1 MSSFSGAIQRPLVA
15 AAAVAVA
22 SFSSDISEK
31 LQFHVPSGDCS
42 TSTSNSVHSPACNSV
57 QESDSSWV
65 SHISDSKLAK
75 LSFVYQIRV
84 PVPNVQFRV
93 SSLGNKCA
101 SNLYP
106 SSSVASSP
114 FLQSLYQS
122 AELTRVPSPSPNS
135 DGVSNSTS
143 EVMYKWHLPEP
154 TALGGSSSKS
164 KTVVVLLGWL
174 GARQKHLKKYAEWY
188 TSKGFHVIT
197 FTFPMNEI
205 LSYKPGGKAEKNVHM
220 LVNHLADWLE
230 GENQKN
236 LVFHTFSNT
245 GWLTYGV
252 ILEHFQKQDS
262 SMMEKIR
269 GCIVDSAPV
278 AYPDPQVWASG
289 FSAAFLKKNSVATKG
304 RVFSDESGIKVS
316 IGSDEAEGFK
326 PAATEAALLLILK
339 KFFEV
344 VLYLPAVNRRLS
356 DVLSMLSSKQ
366 PGCPQLYMYSSAD
379 RVIPA
384 DSVESFV
391 EAQRRAGHD
400 VRACNFVSSPH
411 VDHFRNDPKL
421 YTSQLSQFLEECVL
435 DRCKS
440 Y

>member
-22 SFSSDISEK
+22 SFSADVSDK
-31 LQFHVPSGDCS
+31 LPSRDCS
-42 TSTSNSVHSPACNSV
+42 TSDLAHSTPCSNT
-57 QESDSSWV
+57 QKSDSSWV
-65 SHISDSKLAK
+65 SHISDSKLAN
-75 LSFVYQIRV
+75 LSFVTRIPV
-84 PVPNVQFRV
+84 PVPHVQFRV
-93 SSLGNKCA
+93 PSLGHNCV
-101 SNLYP
+101 SNLYH
-106 SSSVASSP
+106 SSVASSP
-114 FLQSLYQS
+114 HLRILYHS
-122 AELTRVPSPSPNS
+122 ADLPRVSRPAAYSH
-135 DGVSNSTS
+135 GVSDSTTS

-154 TALGGSSSKS
+154 NALDDSSCSLTKS
-164 KTVVVLLGWL
+164 RTVVVLLGWL
-174 GARQKHLKKYAEWY
+174 GARQRHLKKYAEWY
-188 TSKGFHVIT
+188 TSKGFHVVT
-197 FTFPMNEI
+197 FTFPMGEI
-205 LSYKPGGKAEKNVHM
+205 LSYQPGGKAEQNVHL
-220 LVNHLADWLE
+220 LVDHLADWLE
-230 GENQKN
+230 GESDKN

-252 ILEHFQKQDS
+252 ILEHLQKQDPTITGRI
-262 SMMEKIR
+262 K

-278 AYPDPQVWASG
+278 AYPDPWVWASG

-316 IGSDEAEGFK
+316 IGSEDWLK
-326 PAATEAALLLILK
+326 PALTEAALLLILK
-339 KFFEV
+339 KFFEII
-344 VLYLPAVNRRLS
+344 LDLPSVNRRLS
-356 DVLSMLSSKQ
+356 DVMSMLSSRQ
-366 PGCPQLYMYSSAD
+366 PSCPQLYMYSSAD

-421 YTSQLSQFLEECVL
+421 YTSQLSQFLEECVVS
-435 DRCKS
+435 RCKS